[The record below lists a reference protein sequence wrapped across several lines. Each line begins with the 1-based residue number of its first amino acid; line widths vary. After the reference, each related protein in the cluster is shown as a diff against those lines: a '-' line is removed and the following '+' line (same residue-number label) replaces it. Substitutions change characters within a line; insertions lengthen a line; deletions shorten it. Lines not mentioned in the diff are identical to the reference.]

1 MRRSDN
7 AVIFSGWTDK
17 EKISYCEDCLKVK
30 ILSPL
35 RHRIYL
41 DENGKITNPG
51 PDADKWK
58 QCWTCG
64 LIVGVYEAKQEV
76 ELDTLTEPRDNPF
89 KFKSG
94 LRVKQENHARL
105 TGQVR
110 HRHKRKLKQDLEQ
123 YKEEDVKEALRKG
136 AKLVSYCRK
145 TRLISYSSSDMM

>member
-1 MRRSDN
+1 MGIMRGRSDN
-7 AVIFSGWTDK
+7 AVIFSSRLDK
-17 EKISYCEDCLKVK
+17 EKISYCQDCEKVK

-51 PDADKWK
+51 PDSNKWR

-94 LRVKQENHARL
+94 EIE
-105 TGQVR
+105 TGESRKFDRSGKTQ
-110 HRHKRKLKQDLEQ
+110 HKRKFKQDLEQ
-123 YKEEDVKEALRKG
+123 YKEEDIKQALRKG
-136 AKLVSYCRK
+136 SKLVSYQE
-145 TRLISYSSSDMM
+145 T

>member
-1 MRRSDN
+1 MRGRSGN
-7 AVIFSGWTDK
+7 AVILSGSSDK
-17 EKISYCEDCLKVK
+17 DKVSYCQDCLEVK

-35 RHRIYL
+35 KHRIYL
-41 DENGKITNPG
+41 DDDGKIGNPA
-51 PDADKWK
+51 PDANKWK

-94 LRVKQENHARL
+94 QVN
-105 TGQVR
+105 TGES
-110 HRHKRKLKQDLEQ
+110 RKFDRSGKTQRKKKFKQDLEQ

-136 AKLVSYCRK
+136 RK
-145 TRLISYSSSDMM
+145 LISYTSTGS